1 MELLGGCAMNEINIC
16 KEVGAKIRYFR
27 KLQGYTLES
36 FATILHR
43 SKSVLSQYERG
54 EISIDLLTLQQISNA
69 LGVSIGALIDNYWNA
84 SNLLITSGSA
94 NQISMENMRQEYIY
108 TYFSH
113 AKAPILRAHQLC
125 YNESKTHAA
134 IYTYSSEKL
143 DGASFEYFYPGKIV
157 CGQSFTRLLL
167 SNPLIEDDLLFL
179 EFPAR
184 FRGSGAV
191 LGFLST
197 YSVGS
202 CFPLAAMALL
212 SSTIISDREWL
223 ISCLSYNRDDM
234 KLNRQ
239 CNCFFVNQEKNHFL
253 HENMEL
259 HKKLHG
265 KY

>member
-1 MELLGGCAMNEINIC
+1 MELQGGCAMDEINIC

-27 KLQGYTLES
+27 KLQGHTLDS

-54 EISIDLLTLQQISNA
+54 EISIDLLTLQQISKA
-69 LGVSIGALIDNYWNA
+69 LGISIGALIDSCWNV
-84 SNLLITSGSA
+84 STPLITSVPTD
-94 NQISMENMRQEYIY
+94 QIATENMRQEYIY

-113 AKAPILRAHQLC
+113 AKVPILRVHQLC
-125 YNESKTHAA
+125 YNESKTHAI

-143 DGASFEYFYPGKIV
+143 DGASFEYFYTGKIV
-157 CGQSFTRLLL
+157 CGPSFTRLLL

-179 EFPAR
+179 EFPVR

-202 CFPLAAMALL
+202 CFPLAATALL

-253 HENMEL
+253 HENIEL
-259 HKKLHG
+259 HKKLHSE
-265 KY
+265 Y

>member
-1 MELLGGCAMNEINIC
+1 MDEINIC

-27 KLQGYTLES
+27 KLQGHTLDS
-36 FATILHR
+36 FAKVLHR

-54 EISIDLLTLQQISNA
+54 EISIDLLTLQQISKA
-69 LGVSIGALIDNYWNA
+69 LNVSIGALIDNCWDA
-84 SNLLITSGSA
+84 STPLITSVPVG
-94 NQISMENMRQEYIY
+94 QMSMENMRQEYIY

-113 AKAPILRAHQLC
+113 AKAPILRVHQLC
-125 YNESKTHAA
+125 YNESKTHAV

-143 DGASFEYFYPGKIV
+143 DGASFEYFYSGKMV
-157 CGQSFTRLLL
+157 CGQSFMRLLL

-184 FRGSGAV
+184 FRSSGAV
-191 LGFLST
+191 LGFLSI

-212 SSTIISDREWL
+212 SSTVISDREWL
-223 ISCLSYNRDDM
+223 ISCLSYSREDM

-239 CNCFFVNQEKNHFL
+239 CNCFFIDQEKSHFL
-253 HENMEL
+253 HRKIEL
-259 HKKLHG
+259 HQKLHTE
-265 KY
+265 Y

>member
-1 MELLGGCAMNEINIC
+1 M
-16 KEVGAKIRYFR
+16 
-27 KLQGYTLES
+27 
-36 FATILHR
+36 
-43 SKSVLSQYERG
+43 
-54 EISIDLLTLQQISNA
+54 TLQEIMKTNVGPERLERSLPQ
-69 LGVSIGALIDNYWNA
+69 GAEVHRLRLEDVD
-84 SNLLITSGSA
+84 
-94 NQISMENMRQEYIY
+94 ED

-113 AKAPILRAHQLC
+113 AKAPILRVHQLC

-143 DGASFEYFYPGKIV
+143 DGASFEYFYTGKIV